1 MENKENYLK
10 MDGEKAS
17 FDGGAIRYTKTGKGR
32 YDLIPGDVVSTIL
45 DDAWYCF
52 YNEGNMTTSK
62 TDIIK
67 AAYQD
72 PSIGRMKYSETIINL
87 VNYVYSYGKWTHD
100 ETHNYSVE
108 TNFED
113 FLNGFSAMLH
123 DLAIHYEHGAEK
135 YGVDN
140 WKHGI
145 PITGGERGGSFT
157 DSGLRHLNQWCQGLT
172 DEPHHI
178 SCIWNF
184 FGAIWTIINKDKNT

>member
-32 YDLIPGDVVSTIL
+32 YDLIPGDVVSIIL
-45 DDAWYCF
+45 DDAWYRF
-52 YNEGNMTTSK
+52 YDEGNMTTSK
-62 TDIIK
+62 IDIIK
-67 AAYQD
+67 SAYQD
-72 PSIGRMKYSETIINL
+72 PSVGRMKYSETIINL
-87 VNYVYSYGKWTHD
+87 VNYVYSYGKWTYD
-100 ETHNYSVE
+100 ETHNDSVE
-108 TNFED
+108 TTFGD
-113 FLNGFSAMLH
+113 FLNGFSKMLH
-123 DLAIHYEHGAEK
+123 DLAIHYENGAEK

-145 PITGGERGGSFT
+145 PLTGGERGGSFT
-157 DSGLRHLNQWCQGLT
+157 DSGLRHLNQWCQGLS

-184 FGAIWTIINKDKNT
+184 FGAIWTIINKDKIT